1 MPRARPIAM
10 VKSVTPKYSARQK
23 NGFFIGRNF
32 SQTLFKSSFKIGVW
46 IAYSQNEKAE
56 RYFAA
61 LKSFSLLTITN
72 ENFKISTQVTKVRQ
86 EDRKVISIKLQTMKR
101 STNKNM
107 LSIHFILS
115 TFSKNLYHK
124 IQDTIL
130 KYNKIMHPE
139 DGH

>member
-1 MPRARPIAM
+1 MNRT
-10 VKSVTPKYSARQK
+10 VKGICKKAA
-23 NGFFIGRNF
+23 G
-32 SQTLFKSSFKIGVW
+32 

-115 TFSKNLYHK
+115 TFSKK
-124 IQDTIL
+124 FIS
-130 KYNKIMHPE
+130 
-139 DGH
+139 

>member
-1 MPRARPIAM
+1 MPRARPIAI
-10 VKSVTPKYSARQK
+10 VKNVTPKYSARQK

-32 SQTLFKSSFKIGVW
+32 SQTLFRSPFKTGMW
-46 IAYSQNEKAE
+46 IAYSQKEKAE

-107 LSIHFILS
+107 LSIHFYQLS
-115 TFSKNLYHK
+115 QKNLYHK